1 MGLWHPRP
9 QDVSEA
15 GETGHLATA
24 CARLSFVEEA
34 VSVAAMGVFFFLCVG
49 PLHCPWPPWV
59 YVYIIIYIY
68 NI

>member
-34 VSVAAMGVFFFLCVG
+34 VSVAAMGVLFFFVYGAPAL
-49 PLHCPWPPWV
+49 PLASMGICI
-59 YVYIIIYIY
+59 YNYIYII
-68 NI
+68 